1 MKKILLLAMCLF
13 GVLMAGDEKYTG
25 DRGDGCF
32 NFKRRANIEK
42 SPDNPFDVIRKKIEK
57 NEQAFDA
64 IDSWINVLKVPELQG
79 AGRANALFKLGL
91 EYAIQNK
98 LTDAIDSWINALK
111 ITEYKWEDKAR
122 VLLCIGMAQH
132 TQGKSFEA
140 ILSYKTALFIPEIKG
155 LDKAKALV
163 NLGEICF
170 RQGLLSDSIL
180 SWTDALKIP
189 EYKWEDKA
197 ANVFLCLGIAHGKQ
211 GKSFEAISFYET
223 ALLIPELKGLYRAKA
238 LMNLASEC
246 YKQGKHDDVVKS
258 YKP

>member
-111 ITEYKWEDKAR
+111 ITEYKWEDKA
-122 VLLCIGMAQH
+122 
-132 TQGKSFEA
+132 
-140 ILSYKTALFIPEIKG
+140 
-155 LDKAKALV
+155 
-163 NLGEICF
+163 
-170 RQGLLSDSIL
+170 
-180 SWTDALKIP
+180 
-189 EYKWEDKA
+189 

-258 YKP
+258 YKAVLQIPEYQNLNISGVLGALGVLKANQGDFVAAKFYHKAALGL